1 MSYNFLFTKGKIY
14 GIATLLLFLIFI
26 LQGCNKDNTTEPK
39 VPENPNSQ
47 VRSAAEVVTEFA
59 AVKQSATYNILR
71 IFSGNYTKKLFEEDQ
86 LTYEQID
93 SVFGYFASLAEY
105 QDKVESAV
113 TELQSTSG
121 LNKPGHIENI
131 TGLGDAMHGFFSW
144 LTGSGKKSRNRILT
158 VASNL
163 SESERDHLYN
173 SLRPGWKS
181 KAKNSNDFWD
191 KLQKG
196 EFDNQ
201 ASQMYNDFYYD
212 PDSDFGSTATDKG
225 LTIHKIVHKEGAEGV
240 TKGSKL
246 MIEVVKTATP
256 LGKGMDMVE
265 KAKEY
270 KDRIQ
275 KLYTD
280 PKNAIKD
287 EVKSAIANKIGGLV
301 DIDGAVDAGAIS
313 ENAGSAIKFI
323 SDYTIG
329 SDDPAEWIKKAA
341 DYGLGKI
348 LDSDKKGKKADIAIA
363 VKKTDNGN
371 GPSTVISV
379 DPSDDDS
386 DLEDVIDI
394 LLNEDDW
401 IIESFDDEGNN
412 DKVDIPIEG
421 GAGTI
426 VVISTDP
433 EGEHTKGNYALSVWA
448 SPADPGPDQSV
459 TVHAKINPP
468 DSDIKIYF
476 SIVGTDGYSKESTVP
491 TDGSGLA
498 TFTIPG
504 GDEGV
509 HDVVTIKIVS
519 SGLTRTISYT
529 F

>member
-1 MSYNFLFTKGKIY
+1 MNYNSKFAKNKLYILTV
-14 GIATLLLFLIFI
+14 LLLFFIFLI
-26 LQGCNKDNTTEPK
+26 QGCNKSNSTEPEK
-39 VPENPNSQ
+39 PANQNTQ
-47 VRSAAEVVTEFA
+47 IRSAAEVVTEFA
-59 AVKQSATYNILR
+59 AVKQSATYDILR
-71 IFSGNYTKKLFEEDQ
+71 IFSGNYTHKLFEEDQ
-86 LTYEQID
+86 LTYKQID
-93 SVFGYFASLAEY
+93 SVFGYFASLSEY

-113 TELQSTSG
+113 TELQNSSG
-121 LNKPGHIENI
+121 LNKPGNINNI

-163 SESERDHLYN
+163 SASERDHLYN

-181 KAKNSNDFWD
+181 KAKNSDEFWD

-196 EFDNQ
+196 QFDNQ

-212 PDSDFGSTATDKG
+212 SDSDFGSTAQDKG

-270 KDRIQ
+270 KDRIT

-287 EVKSAIANKIGGLV
+287 EVKSAIANKIGSFV
-301 DIDGAVDAGAIS
+301 DIDGAVDAGKIS
-313 ENAGSAIKFI
+313 ENAGNAIKFI

-329 SDDPAEWIKKAA
+329 SDDPAEWVKKAT

-348 LDSDKKGKKADIAIA
+348 LDSDKNGKKADIAIA
-363 VKKTDNGN
+363 VKKTDNDN

-379 DPSDDDS
+379 DPTDDDS
-386 DLEDVIDI
+386 DINDVIDI
-394 LLNEDDW
+394 LLNSDDW
-401 IIESFDDEGNN
+401 IIESIDDEGNS
-412 DKVDIPIEG
+412 DKVEIPIEP

-426 VVISTDP
+426 IVISTDP
-433 EGEHTKGNYALSVWA
+433 NGEHTKGNYALSVWA

-476 SIVGTDGYSKESTVP
+476 SIVGTDGYSKESTVS
-491 TDGSGLA
+491 TDGNGLA

-504 GDEGV
+504 GEEGV